1 MTVGGRGPGRVRRL
15 PPVPTARL
23 WQNPALESEDK
34 FDPEGAPARVRD
46 YLLTCGVVSSQLGRL
61 VFAVPGTVDLATEDR
76 SDYTV
81 VKNTPSMSPRF
92 RGFDFKL
99 AFREVCPRAKVSA
112 VPDGLAAALGVACEN
127 RQLRSALVLIL
138 GTAPAVATLFR
149 DPSGKGR
156 FVEVA
161 IWQSWVWFT
170 KIRLDDPHGY
180 CGGLRVTKEGLRV
193 KPKDSHKIPHHQ
205 ARIRFAL
212 DVLTWERLHGACAE
226 LPPHT
231 QPSLSAEAAAKVWAA
246 RLQRAV
252 DALAERFHSVYGP
265 PEEVHVLG
273 GNATA
278 ARGLVTAAKYVVP
291 ESRNPNPR
299 SRPRGAGMG
308 GTSAESEEELWQR
321 VPVRVAQDDATQQQV
336 ALRGLLYSSHF
347 KLKQVSA
354 PGQDPLA
361 RGWTRG
367 GEIYMYVPK
376 DGRSE
381 KEVSAD
387 FVADMASPVEP
398 QQPRCAI
405 AAARRRTAGSS
416 GDGSAST

>member
-1 MTVGGRGPGRVRRL
+1 MKSVCEAPSEGAPPLARPKGARSQNPAALSHAFTILAALGSQARRLRSLLRRCWLGARLLLAALRLPEAACEAAATLGTERLDDSLQRTLGRAAEEEEDAPKSEELVLAIDVGATRTKLLLCAMTVGGCSPGRVRRL

-46 YLLTCGVVSSQLGRL
+46 YLLTCGVVSSRLGRL

-180 CGGLRVTKEGLRV
+180 CGG
-193 KPKDSHKIPHHQ
+193 P
-205 ARIRFAL
+205 
-212 DVLTWERLHGACAE
+212 
-226 LPPHT
+226 
-231 QPSLSAEAAAKVWAA
+231 
-246 RLQRAV
+246 QRK
-252 DALAERFHSVYGP
+252 RTGGRRSGP
-265 PEEVHVLG
+265 C
-273 GNATA
+273 
-278 ARGLVTAAKYVVP
+278 
-291 ESRNPNPR
+291 PR
-299 SRPRGAGMG
+299 HAPR
-308 GTSAESEEELWQR
+308 
-321 VPVRVAQDDATQQQV
+321 RVA
-336 ALRGLLYSSHF
+336 
-347 KLKQVSA
+347 
-354 PGQDPLA
+354 
-361 RGWTRG
+361 
-367 GEIYMYVPK
+367 
-376 DGRSE
+376 
-381 KEVSAD
+381 
-387 FVADMASPVEP
+387 
-398 QQPRCAI
+398 
-405 AAARRRTAGSS
+405 
-416 GDGSAST
+416 